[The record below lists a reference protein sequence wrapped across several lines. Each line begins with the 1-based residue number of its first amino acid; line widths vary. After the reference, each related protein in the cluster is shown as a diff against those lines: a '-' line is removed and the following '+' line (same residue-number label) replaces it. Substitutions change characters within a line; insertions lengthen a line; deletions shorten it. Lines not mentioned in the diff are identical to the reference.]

1 MRFRKRSSLVIGGSL
16 FLLILTGCGSFRAYY
31 NTFYLAEKTFRLA
44 EENRLKSKSEKAN
57 PTVLKLYEEA
67 IAKASKLLSFYP
79 KSKYVDDALLIIGKS
94 YYYMGEY
101 SKAERKFQEIVTGF
115 PKSGLAS
122 EANFFLGLNYFKLN
136 QLSDAAVVWQT
147 ILQDE
152 KQKKFHKDALFSLAN
167 LRYESKEYDEAVKL
181 FRFYLS
187 RYKKDAKAGQAQRL
201 IAESFWEQEDYENAW
216 KAYTEVRNF
225 TDDKELIYL
234 AEYNA
239 GQTAYLLNKITEGM
253 ATFKRLADNKDYYPH
268 LAEIKL
274 ELARGRL
281 FSGQVEQAVKLN
293 EEVIT
298 AYPKTPQSAQAY
310 YQLGIIQQDY
320 KDDLKAAKENF
331 DKAKDEKPGS
341 DYSKKALE
349 KSADI
354 TKLEEYRKQL
364 TEGEAE
370 KSVETQF
377 LLAEFYLTH
386 MNKPDSALA
395 TYKDIAVDHP
405 QSEFAPKAL
414 LAMAYICS
422 EVARDSIGCRQ
433 ACQKLIQNYPATD
446 YAVTAARILS
456 QEPESKLSASA
467 AQLFHQGEEQLFTW
481 QNSDSASTLYQ
492 AIIDSFPSSVY
503 VPRAM
508 LGKALILEQT
518 YQVTTPDT
526 SAPPETLFS
535 PIVTDT
541 AIAFDTS
548 AATSL
553 VNDSAA
559 ANTTVADDTSSV
571 GDSSVVAAVGDT
583 SRLDTLRAPVFD
595 STVYL
600 AYKSILDKYPDSE
613 AARVAQMKL
622 GLKEKPKPKPAP
634 EKKPQTRADSLASLQ
649 PITAPA
655 EGDTVDTLVQGLP
668 LAPEPISKGT
678 FVYPPEL
685 IPEQISGYVFL
696 KLEIEYFSG
705 EVKRLEIMEGSITN
719 EEIRKRVRQVMVIA
733 KFDTSRLNPAY
744 FASIYGY
751 RFKIIPP
758 PITTQ

>member
-1 MRFRKRSSLVIGGSL
+1 M
-16 FLLILTGCGSFRAYY
+16 
-31 NTFYLAEKTFRLA
+31 AED
-44 EENRLKSKSEKAN
+44 NRLKSKSEKAN

-67 IAKASKLLSFYP
+67 IAKASKLLTFYP

-101 SKAERKFQEIVTGF
+101 SKAERKFQEIATGF
-115 PKSGLAS
+115 PKGGLVS
-122 EANFFLGLNYFKLN
+122 EANYFLGASYFKLN
-136 QLSDAAVVWQT
+136 LLSDAAVVWQT

-167 LRYESKEYDEAVKL
+167 LRYESKEYDEAVKM

-187 RYKKDAKAGQAQRL
+187 KYKKDARAGEAQRL
-201 IAESFWEQEDYENAW
+201 IAESFWEQMDYENAW
-216 KAYTEVRNF
+216 KAYSEVRNF
-225 TDDKELIYL
+225 TDDKESVYL
-234 AEYNA
+234 AEHNA

-274 ELARGRL
+274 ELARGHL
-281 FSGQVEQAVKLN
+281 FSGQAEQAVKLN

-341 DYSKKALE
+341 DYAKKALE

-377 LLAEFYLTH
+377 LLAEFYLIH

-414 LAMAYICS
+414 LAMAYICG
-422 EVARDSIGCRQ
+422 EVEDDSAGCRQ
-433 ACQKLIQNYPATD
+433 ACEELLKNYPATD
-446 YAVTAARILS
+446 YAQSAARILNR
-456 QEPESKLSASA
+456 EPAAIVSPSA
-467 AQLFHQGEEQLFTW
+467 ATVFYQAEDQLFTR
-481 QNSDSASTLYQ
+481 QSPDSASKLYQ
-492 AIIDSFPSSVY
+492 AVIDSFPGSVY

-518 YQVTTPDT
+518 YRVTTPIPDT
-526 SAPPETLFS
+526 SAPSDTLFS

-541 AIAFDTS
+541 ASAVDTS
-548 AATSL
+548 ATTSL

-559 ANTTVADDTSSV
+559 ADTAVAVDTSSV

-583 SRLDTLRAPVFD
+583 SRLDTLPAPVFD

-600 AYKSILDKYPDSE
+600 AFKIILDKYPDSE
-613 AARVAQMKL
+613 AARVAQLKL
-622 GLKEKPKPKPAP
+622 GLKEKPRPKAVQ
-634 EKKPQTRADSLASLQ
+634 EKKPQSPADSLAALQ
-649 PITAPA
+649 DSPAPTQ
-655 EGDTVDTLVQGLP
+655 GDTVDTLVQGLP

-685 IPEQISGYVFL
+685 IQDQISGYVFL

-719 EEIRKRVRQVMVIA
+719 EEIRKRVREAMQIA
-733 KFDTSRLNPAY
+733 KFDTSKLNPAY
-744 FASIYGY
+744 FESIYGY
-751 RFKIIPP
+751 RYKIIPP

>member
-1 MRFRKRSSLVIGGSL
+1 MTR
-16 FLLILTGCGSFRAYY
+16 
-31 NTFYLAEKTFRLA
+31 
-44 EENRLKSKSEKAN
+44 
-57 PTVLKLYEEA
+57 
-67 IAKASKLLSFYP
+67 
-79 KSKYVDDALLIIGKS
+79 
-94 YYYMGEY
+94 
-101 SKAERKFQEIVTGF
+101 
-115 PKSGLAS
+115 
-122 EANFFLGLNYFKLN
+122 
-136 QLSDAAVVWQT
+136 
-147 ILQDE
+147 
-152 KQKKFHKDALFSLAN
+152 
-167 LRYESKEYDEAVKL
+167 
-181 FRFYLS
+181 

-201 IAESFWEQEDYENAW
+201 IAESFWEQEDHENAW
-216 KAYTEVRNF
+216 KSYSEVRNF
-225 TDDKELIYL
+225 TDDKESVYQ

-239 GQTAYLLNKITEGM
+239 GRTAYLLNKITEGM
-253 ATFKRLADNKDYYPH
+253 ATFKRLADNKDYYSH

-274 ELARGRL
+274 ELARGHL

-293 EEVIT
+293 EEIIT

-377 LLAEFYLTH
+377 LLAEFYLIH

-395 TYKDIAVDHP
+395 TYKNIAADHP

-422 EVARDSIGCRQ
+422 EVKDDSVGCRQ
-433 ACQKLIQNYPATD
+433 ACEELIKNYPATD
-446 YAVTAARILS
+446 YALTASRILD
-456 QEPESKLSASA
+456 QEPAAIVSPSA
-467 AQLFHQGEEQLFTW
+467 ATLFYQAEEQLFTR
-481 QNSDSASTLYQ
+481 QNPDSASRLYQ
-492 AIIDSFPSSVY
+492 AVIDSFPGSVY

-518 YQVTTPDT
+518 YQVTTPAPDT
-526 SAPPETLFS
+526 SALPDILSS
-535 PIVTDT
+535 PIQTDS
-541 AIAFDTS
+541 AIAVDTS

-553 VNDSAA
+553 VNDSVAA
-559 ANTTVADDTSSV
+559 DTAVAADTSSLL
-571 GDSSVVAAVGDT
+571 DSSVVAAVSDT
-583 SRLDTLRAPVFD
+583 SGTPVFD

-613 AARVAQMKL
+613 AARVAQLKL
-622 GLKEKPKPKPAP
+622 GLKERPKPKPVP
-634 EKKPQTRADSLASLQ
+634 EKKPQSPADSLAALQ
-649 PITAPA
+649 VSPAPTQ
-655 EGDTVDTLVQGLP
+655 GDTVDTLVQGLP

-685 IPEQISGYVFL
+685 IPEQISGYVYL
-696 KLEIEYFSG
+696 KMEIDYFSG
-705 EVKRLEIMEGSITN
+705 EVRRLDIMQGSIEN
-719 EEIRKRVRQVMVIA
+719 EEIRRRVRQVMEIA
-733 KFDTSRLNPAY
+733 KFDTTKLNPAY
-744 FASIYGY
+744 LESLYGY